1 MKYRNIIFD
10 FGNVIGKFDGE
21 IYNGTVL
28 QFGRR
33 LQSALFRY
41 L

>member
-10 FGNVIGKFDGE
+10 FGNVIGKFDG
-21 IYNGTVL
+21 TVL